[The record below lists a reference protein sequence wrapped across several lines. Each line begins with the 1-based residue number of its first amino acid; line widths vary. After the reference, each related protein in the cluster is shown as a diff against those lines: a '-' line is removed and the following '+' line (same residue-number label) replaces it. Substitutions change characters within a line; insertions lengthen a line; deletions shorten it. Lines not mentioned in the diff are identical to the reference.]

1 MNLIFQSIILGI
13 IQGLTEF
20 FPISSS
26 AHLVIFQHFFNIK
39 KEAPLL
45 DAILHAGT
53 LMATIFV
60 FWNEIIK
67 MIKDVPFIIRRK
79 GTEKEGVR
87 LIYLILIGTVPSVI
101 IGLLFQEGIESSFSS
116 PKQAGVF
123 LLFTSLMIFLTKF
136 TRVKN
141 RIRGYHAL
149 IIGIF
154 QSLALLPGIS
164 RSGATIASAL
174 ALGWERE
181 FAFKFSFLLS
191 IPAIAGANIL
201 ELSNAQISNLNSTAL
216 ITGFFISFISGFIAL
231 KILSPLVRRG
241 KFYLFSIYC
250 LIAGLGIILF
260 L

>member
-13 IQGLTEF
+13 VQGLTEF

-53 LMATIFV
+53 LMAIVLV

-67 MIKDVPFIIRRK
+67 IMKDIPFIFKRN
-79 GTEKEGVR
+79 GAGKEGVK
-87 LIYLILIGTVPSVI
+87 LLYLLLVGTFPAVI
-101 IGLLFQEGIESSFSS
+101 IGLIFQEKIESAFSS

-123 LLFTSLMIFLTKF
+123 LLFTSLMLFLTKF
-136 TRVKN
+136 TREKN
-141 RIRGYHAL
+141 KTKGYHAL

-154 QSLALLPGIS
+154 QALALLPGIS

-201 ELSNAQISNLNSTAL
+201 ELSTSKISNLNPIAL
-216 ITGFFISFISGFIAL
+216 TSGFVISFISGLIAL
-231 KILSPLVRRG
+231 KILSPLVKRG
-241 KFYLFSIYC
+241 KLYLFSIYC
-250 LIAGLGIILF
+250 LITGLGILLF